1 MDMVNIYGLW
11 PDLVYCV
18 VAVGRLYT
26 ALVVKRLRMIDHA
39 NQGCQ
44 KLKIGP
50 VTVSRAG
57 LGPPRKKIYLF
68 FYFIYFFFFEF

>member
-26 ALVVKRLRMIDHA
+26 DLVVKRLSQT
-39 NQGCQ
+39 N
-44 KLKIGP
+44 KLIWCHN
-50 VTVSRAG
+50 
-57 LGPPRKKIYLF
+57 
-68 FYFIYFFFFEF
+68 

>member
-26 ALVVKRLRMIDHA
+26 ALVVKRLRL
-39 NQGCQ
+39 
-44 KLKIGP
+44 LKG
-50 VTVSRAG
+50 V
-57 LGPPRKKIYLF
+57 KISK
-68 FYFIYFFFFEF
+68 

>member
-26 ALVVKRLRMIDHA
+26 ALVVKRLNLQVSGIKKSQRY
-39 NQGCQ
+39 
-44 KLKIGP
+44 KLQLLNGM
-50 VTVSRAG
+50 
-57 LGPPRKKIYLF
+57 
-68 FYFIYFFFFEF
+68 

>member
-26 ALVVKRLRMIDHA
+26 ALVVKRLKKKKSF
-39 NQGCQ
+39 GVV
-44 KLKIGP
+44 
-50 VTVSRAG
+50 VT
-57 LGPPRKKIYLF
+57 
-68 FYFIYFFFFEF
+68 